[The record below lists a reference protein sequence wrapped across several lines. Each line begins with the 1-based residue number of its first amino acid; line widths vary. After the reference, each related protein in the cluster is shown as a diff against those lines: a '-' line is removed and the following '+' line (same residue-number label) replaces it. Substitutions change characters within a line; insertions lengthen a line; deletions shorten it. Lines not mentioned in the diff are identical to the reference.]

1 MISPPFPHFHTSIT
15 AKRYWI
21 SALLLLFALCYYGS
35 YYRCSLYPSGEG
47 GVEGVTALR
56 LLEGKTPFIEAIL
69 NYNLF
74 WFYPIVALFK
84 IFGPSYTVLRIF
96 FFFLASLTGLLSF
109 YVVSLTTKRPARIF
123 YTSHSEATEKA
134 DETRKVMD
142 SGRGCMSTYCSD
154 QNSSLTQYPSALA
167 KPQTE
172 RHEIFGL
179 YAAALAGLLTLI
191 LPGQLF
197 RNYMAFL
204 VMLNMALFFK
214 AFLYSHPTY
223 RKQLGWIGAA
233 GLSLSLTFLIRV
245 DLGFFLTIIFFG
257 LALLFPWVVSEATT
271 PVTRRL
277 LLSIAALSLGAL
289 GFLALHAPVYCHAL
303 HRGFAPRFATQYQ
316 QWPHMITT
324 QATRGLKKIYS
335 SPPSSSPTVKHTFTQ
350 STPSNS
356 TLPSSSS
363 SSTKTTLLRASF
375 SSSDLREKITALNLY
390 LPIITSLLLI
400 LMAAGLF
407 FKKTGPSNSRH
418 RAFLIL
424 TSLACSLTLF
434 PQYFFWRPDMV
445 HLSEFMVPMTVTIL
459 MAIVFA
465 LEAWPF
471 SKIFLKILLF
481 LFLATGIATLS
492 LYFINGCQSQSTGGI
507 AISEGRTKEFFGEN
521 GVHVKLKPHEWEE
534 ASAIYQSI
542 LRHSK
547 QGEYVVCFPYN
558 PEINFMTNRP
568 SYRYDLY
575 CDDVTAPR
583 NFDEIAIREIETFHP
598 PVIVI
603 TNWPINGTEHS
614 RFTNWAAPTYAYIK
628 SHYALDYSKGIIQ
641 VFIHR

>member
-1 MISPPFPHFHTSIT
+1 MISSIFQPFTASTT

-21 SALLLLFALCYYGS
+21 TALLLLFALFYYGS

-47 GVEGVTALR
+47 GVEGVIALR
-56 LLEGKTPFIEAIL
+56 LLEGKIPFVETVL

-109 YVVSLTTKRPARIF
+109 YVVSLTTKRLG
-123 YTSHSEATEKA
+123 TAT
-134 DETRKVMD
+134 
-142 SGRGCMSTYCSD
+142 
-154 QNSSLTQYPSALA
+154 
-167 KPQTE
+167 
-172 RHEIFGL
+172 
-179 YAAALAGLLTLI
+179 LAGLLTLI

-204 VMLNMALFFK
+204 VMLNMALFLK
-214 AFLYSHPTY
+214 AFLFSYPTH
-223 RKQLGWIGAA
+223 RKQLLWIGAA
-233 GLSLSLTFLIRV
+233 GLSLGLTFLIRI
-245 DLGFFLTIIFFG
+245 DLGVFLSLIFFG
-257 LALLFPWVVSEATT
+257 LAIFFPWIGSEPIT

-277 LLSIAALSLGAL
+277 LLSTAALSLGVL
-289 GFLALHAPVYCHAL
+289 GFFALHTPVYCYAL
-303 HRGFAPRFATQYQ
+303 HRGFAPHFAAQYQ

-324 QATRGLKKIYS
+324 QANQLVKKIHFS
-335 SPPSSSPTVKHTFTQ
+335 FPSPTTIAGHSSSQKTSSC
-350 STPSNS
+350 STSAS
-356 TLPSSSS
+356 LSSSS
-363 SSTKTTLLRASF
+363 AKTTLLRASL
-375 SSSDLREKITALNLY
+375 SSSNIREKITALNLY

-400 LMAAGLF
+400 LMAAGFF
-407 FKKTGPSNSRH
+407 FKKTSQANSRH
-418 RAFLIL
+418 RAFILL
-424 TSLACSLTLF
+424 TSLGCSLTLF

-445 HLSEFMVPMTVTIL
+445 HLSEFMVPMSVTIL

-465 LEAWPF
+465 LEAWPV
-471 SKIFLKILLF
+471 SKNFLKTLLS
-481 LFLATGIATLS
+481 LLLLIGIASLF

-534 ASAIYQSI
+534 TSAIYQSV

-547 QGEYVVCFPYN
+547 PGEYVVCFPYN

-568 SYRYDLY
+568 SYRCDLY

-583 NFDEIAIREIETFHP
+583 NFDEVSIREIETFHP
-598 PVIVI
+598 AVIVI

-614 RFTNWAAPTYAYIK
+614 RFSNWAAPTYAYIK
-628 SHYALDYSKGIIQ
+628 SHYMLDYSKGIIQ
-641 VFIHR
+641 VFIRP